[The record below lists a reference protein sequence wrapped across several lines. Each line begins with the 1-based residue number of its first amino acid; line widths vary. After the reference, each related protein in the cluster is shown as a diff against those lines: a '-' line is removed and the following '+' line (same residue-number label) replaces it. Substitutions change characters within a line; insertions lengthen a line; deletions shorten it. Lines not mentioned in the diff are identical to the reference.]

1 MFLDTIQTEIGVR
14 NFVNKVF
21 DVLDQTQWLTSDIV
35 VDRLKEDELVLP
47 VFAVQYQVN
56 QEGLLLYF
64 ICILIWF

>member
-21 DVLDQTQWLTSDIV
+21 DVLDQTQWLTRDIV

-64 ICILIWF
+64 ICILI

>member
-64 ICILIWF
+64 ICILI